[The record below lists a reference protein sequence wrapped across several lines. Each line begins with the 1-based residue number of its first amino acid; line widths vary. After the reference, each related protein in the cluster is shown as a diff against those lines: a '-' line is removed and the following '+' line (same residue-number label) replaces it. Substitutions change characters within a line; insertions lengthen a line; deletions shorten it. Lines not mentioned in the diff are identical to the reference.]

1 MDFEDIFLPLGDN
14 SSDSAVKRKAT
25 LLYNANDIIEN
36 GFDIIFD
43 KDTTIHMRPFDKSG
57 NMSRN
62 GRITFVNE
70 VYVKDLN
77 ERLNLGIDF
86 SDMKVKLSKYYAYR
100 GLYLSTAQRVEH
112 KSFEITPET
121 LVIVKNKRLDKKGNN
136 IRNDYKRGALLAT
149 AKQGQNPDE
158 WEFEKPEIKELE
170 TVDIPHDGVGL
181 ITEDYAEYINKK
193 NAERAERKI
202 KREEKFIA
210 KHFKGIDPKDTP
222 KVHEIY
228 KKYFYTGVGLSVGGG
243 ITALTGLI
251 ITIAGFASMPV
262 YGLDGMTVGFVGLFG
277 VLYLGAALL
286 GVSSVPFSMASRIK
300 KIHTRLTG
308 EKSFT
313 PRVSTTGGFN
323 GENKLEIA
331 LGYRF

>member
-1 MDFEDIFLPLGDN
+1 MRKLAVLITMLVGVIFNVVANENMSQGKKVAVLPFAVKGNFDTLYAEVALDNFTTELIKSNTYKIVERPQLDKVMKQLKFQIGSDIDESIAMEIGKNTGAKIVVIGEITALTGQTIVNIRGINVNSGIIEFADKGIINLQDELLVAIERIAKKFFGSENFANQNYANQSPTMDFSINTG
-14 SSDSAVKRKAT
+14 
-25 LLYNANDIIEN
+25 
-36 GFDIIFD
+36 
-43 KDTTIHMRPFDKSG
+43 
-57 NMSRN
+57 
-62 GRITFVNE
+62 
-70 VYVKDLN
+70 
-77 ERLNLGIDF
+77 
-86 SDMKVKLSKYYAYR
+86 
-100 GLYLSTAQRVEH
+100 
-112 KSFEITPET
+112 
-121 LVIVKNKRLDKKGNN
+121 
-136 IRNDYKRGALLAT
+136 
-149 AKQGQNPDE
+149 
-158 WEFEKPEIKELE
+158 
-170 TVDIPHDGVGL
+170 
-181 ITEDYAEYINKK
+181 DYAEYINKK

-202 KREEKFIA
+202 KREEKFIV

-251 ITIAGFASMPV
+251 ITIAGFASTPV

-286 GVSSVPFSMASRIK
+286 GVSAVPYSMASRIK

-308 EKSFT
+308 KKSFT

>member
-1 MDFEDIFLPLGDN
+1 MRKLTVLITMLVGVMFNVVANENMSQGKKVAVLPFAVKGNFDTLYAEVALDNFTTELIKSNTYKIVERPQLDKAMKDLKFQSGSAIDESVAMEIAKNTGAKIVVIGEITALMGQIAVNIRGINVDSGIIEFADKGIINSQDELLVAIERIAKKFFGSENFANQNYANQSPTMDFSINTG
-14 SSDSAVKRKAT
+14 
-25 LLYNANDIIEN
+25 
-36 GFDIIFD
+36 
-43 KDTTIHMRPFDKSG
+43 
-57 NMSRN
+57 
-62 GRITFVNE
+62 
-70 VYVKDLN
+70 
-77 ERLNLGIDF
+77 
-86 SDMKVKLSKYYAYR
+86 
-100 GLYLSTAQRVEH
+100 
-112 KSFEITPET
+112 
-121 LVIVKNKRLDKKGNN
+121 
-136 IRNDYKRGALLAT
+136 
-149 AKQGQNPDE
+149 
-158 WEFEKPEIKELE
+158 
-170 TVDIPHDGVGL
+170 
-181 ITEDYAEYINKK
+181 DYAEYINKK

-313 PRVSTTGGFN
+313 PRISTTSGFN

>member
-1 MDFEDIFLPLGDN
+1 MRKLAVLITMLVGVMFNVVANENMSQGKKVAVLPFAVKGNFDTLYAEVALDNFTTELIKSNTYKIVERPQLDKVMKQLKFQSGSDIDESIAMEIGKNTGAKIVVIGEITALTGQTIVNIRSINVDSGIIEFADKGIINSQDELLVAIERIAKKFFGFENFANQNYANQSPTMDFSINTG
-14 SSDSAVKRKAT
+14 
-25 LLYNANDIIEN
+25 
-36 GFDIIFD
+36 
-43 KDTTIHMRPFDKSG
+43 
-57 NMSRN
+57 
-62 GRITFVNE
+62 
-70 VYVKDLN
+70 
-77 ERLNLGIDF
+77 
-86 SDMKVKLSKYYAYR
+86 
-100 GLYLSTAQRVEH
+100 
-112 KSFEITPET
+112 
-121 LVIVKNKRLDKKGNN
+121 
-136 IRNDYKRGALLAT
+136 
-149 AKQGQNPDE
+149 
-158 WEFEKPEIKELE
+158 
-170 TVDIPHDGVGL
+170 
-181 ITEDYAEYINKK
+181 DYAEYINKK

-251 ITIAGFASMPV
+251 ITIAGFASTPV

-286 GVSSVPFSMASRIK
+286 GVSAVPYSMASRIK

-308 EKSFT
+308 KKSFT

-323 GENKLEIA
+323 GENKQLEIA

>member
-1 MDFEDIFLPLGDN
+1 MKKLAVLITMLVGVIFNVVANENMSQGKKVAVLPFAVKGNFDTLYAEVALDNFTTELIKSNTYKIVERPQLDKVMKQLKFQSGSDIDESIAMEIGKNTGAKIVVIGEITALTGQTIVNIRSINVDSGIIEFADKGIINSQDELLVAIERIAKKFFGFENFANQNYANQSPTMDFSINTG
-14 SSDSAVKRKAT
+14 
-25 LLYNANDIIEN
+25 
-36 GFDIIFD
+36 
-43 KDTTIHMRPFDKSG
+43 
-57 NMSRN
+57 
-62 GRITFVNE
+62 
-70 VYVKDLN
+70 
-77 ERLNLGIDF
+77 
-86 SDMKVKLSKYYAYR
+86 
-100 GLYLSTAQRVEH
+100 
-112 KSFEITPET
+112 
-121 LVIVKNKRLDKKGNN
+121 
-136 IRNDYKRGALLAT
+136 
-149 AKQGQNPDE
+149 
-158 WEFEKPEIKELE
+158 
-170 TVDIPHDGVGL
+170 
-181 ITEDYAEYINKK
+181 DYAEYINKK

-251 ITIAGFASMPV
+251 ITIAGFASTPV

-286 GVSSVPFSMASRIK
+286 GVSAVPYSMASRIK

-308 EKSFT
+308 KKSFT